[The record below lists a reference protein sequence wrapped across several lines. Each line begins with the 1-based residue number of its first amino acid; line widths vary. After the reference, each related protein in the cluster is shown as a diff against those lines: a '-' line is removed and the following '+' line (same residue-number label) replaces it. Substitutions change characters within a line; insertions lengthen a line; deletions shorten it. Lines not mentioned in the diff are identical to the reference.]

1 MVGVLALAVPAVSV
15 AADGLAT
22 LPTNDVFRPAPC
34 PIGEPAD
41 LAAHGIECG
50 YLTAPENRS
59 APTGSSVELAV
70 AWLHGTGPSVAPDP
84 VLFLAG
90 GPGGSALLG
99 IGTWAGTTLR
109 ATHDVILLDQRGTGY
124 SHPTLACPE
133 LLYPAGERESKD
145 DFIAAHLRQARLC
158 RDRLVT
164 ERVDLSAYNTNEN
177 AADVEDLRRALG
189 IDRWNLYGIS
199 YGTRLALAVM
209 RDYPAGVRS
218 VVLDSAYPPQVIP
231 LQEAGA
237 SADRAFDALVAAC
250 GAEPPCA
257 SAYPGLG
264 TGFAEAIARFDRDFR
279 NLNFDVP
286 GHTIS
291 HAIFAWLY
299 DTQQIELLPGLVHAA
314 ETGNAA
320 VYFQAM
326 EPTLLTAESRSDGMF
341 LSVECSERAAF
352 ADPALIAADIA
363 AHPRFGSYLERDW
376 HPAACAEWGAG
387 VANPADVAP
396 VTSSIPTLLF
406 AGELDPVTPPGY
418 AELAASTLDHATL
431 VRVPGAGHGV
441 TLIHC
446 PSDMRDAFVVDPAA
460 PPDTTCLA
468 TMYGQRDRFFTDIVL
483 NTGLPRILQEFSL
496 NGPTIGHWM
505 LAGFVALIFAIA
517 LVVWPTRVALAGIRR
532 LRRHSELPAAAAAPP
547 VDDVPPPPPD
557 RPRPT
562 SRLVRFARL
571 IALVAIGLD
580 IVVVA
585 GIANG
590 LSHIP
595 ANTILRNLGLLRA
608 DAWVLGVATIGG
620 YVAIALVVVAVIAI
634 VLRAGS
640 WTARILLT
648 LVAIAALIFSGTLLY
663 YGLI

>member
-1 MVGVLALAVPAVSV
+1 L
-15 AADGLAT
+15 T
-22 LPTNDVFRPAPC
+22 LPSNDHFRPAPC
-34 PIGEPAD
+34 PLGNQDE
-41 LAAHGIECG
+41 LTAHGIECG

-70 AWLHGTGPSVAPDP
+70 ALLHGTGLSVAPDP

-109 ATHDVILLDQRGTGY
+109 ATHDVILFDQRGTGY
-124 SHPTLACPE
+124 SHPSLACPE

-145 DFIAAHLRQARLC
+145 DYIAAHLRQAGLC

-164 ERVDLSAYNTNEN
+164 EGVDLSAYNTNEN
-177 AADVEDLRRALG
+177 AADVEDLRRVLG
-189 IDRWNLYGIS
+189 IARWNLYGIS
-199 YGTRLALAVM
+199 YGTRLALEVM

-237 SADRAFDALVAAC
+237 SADRAFEALVAAC
-250 GAEPPCA
+250 AAEPSCA

-264 TGFAEAIARFDRDFR
+264 IGLAEAIARFDRDFR

-299 DTQQIELLPGLVHAA
+299 DTQQIELLPALVHAA

-387 VANPADVAP
+387 IADAADVAP
-396 VTSSIPTLLF
+396 VRSSIPTLVF
-406 AGELDPVTPPGY
+406 AGELDPVTPPEYG
-418 AELAASTLDHATL
+418 ELAASTLDHATL
-431 VRVPGAGHGV
+431 LRIPGAGHGV

-446 PSDMRDAFVVDPAA
+446 PSDMRDAFFAEPAA

-468 TMYGQRDRFFTDIVL
+468 TMYGQRDRFYTDIVL

-496 NGPTIGHWM
+496 NGPTIGRWM
-505 LAGFVALIFAIA
+505 LAGFVALTFVIS
-517 LVVWPTRVALAGIRR
+517 LVVWPTRVAVAGLRR
-532 LRRHSELPAAAAAPP
+532 LRRRSELVTAAATAPI
-547 VDDVPPPPPD
+547 DDEPPLLPEH
-557 RPRPT
+557 PRPT
-562 SRLVRFARL
+562 FRLVRLARVV
-571 IALVAIGLD
+571 ALVAIGLD

-585 GIANG
+585 GIASG

-640 WTARILLT
+640 RTARILLT

-663 YGLI
+663 YGVI